1 MATLSISSAPLAAN
15 WEFNPKCNYAEVTFF
30 SHVVQSG
37 KLYDISVDEDTF
49 KEIHTAVTQSLCKRG
64 FEKKYKRY
72 IKWDREYTHH
82 FDQDKFSVVKKK
94 ILSAQFEDAKHYIFQ
109 QFDRSQ
115 LMVYQFPWSDTLHGI
130 EYVTRYSFKMTNRLF
145 LNMEIRDT
153 VRSGGGGG
161 SGGTGGREGS
171 EMSRSHHVFA
181 NYNHADNV
189 ETTSIK
195 QQIDA
200 LLAVVTPILERRY
213 NKAAAAPTS

>member
-1 MATLSISSAPLAAN
+1 MATALQTTNTPLPMASN
-15 WEFNPKCNYAEVTFF
+15 WEFDPKCNYAEITFF

-49 KEIHTAVTQSLCKRG
+49 TEIHTAVTQSLCRRS

-94 ILSAQFEDAKHYIFQ
+94 ILSARFDDAKHYIFQ

-130 EYVTRYSFKMTNRLF
+130 EYVTRCSFKLTNRLF
-145 LNMEIRDT
+145 LNLEIRDT
-153 VRSGGGGG
+153 VRARSSGGDGN
-161 SGGTGGREGS
+161 TETT
-171 EMSRSHHVFA
+171 RSHHVFA

-189 ETTSIK
+189 ETTTIK
-195 QQIDA
+195 QQMDA
-200 LLAVVTPILERRY
+200 LLAVITPILGRRY
-213 NKAAAAPTS
+213 NRAVAAPIS